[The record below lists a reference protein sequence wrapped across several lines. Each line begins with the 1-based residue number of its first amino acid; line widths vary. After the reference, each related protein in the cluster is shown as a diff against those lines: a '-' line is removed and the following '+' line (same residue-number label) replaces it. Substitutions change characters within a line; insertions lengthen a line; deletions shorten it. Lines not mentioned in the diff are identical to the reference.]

1 MPTEKNFRHG
11 HRERVRARFLRE
23 GLSAFADYEVL
34 ELLLF
39 YAIPRRDTKEQAHA
53 LDDTLGSL
61 YNTLTASEAALCR
74 VPGIG
79 ARTASFLRSL
89 FPFLEYVAKGEPHE
103 DACSDNMTLAR
114 RIYPYL
120 EKGGKEFSLVAFL
133 NNCDEI
139 ICIHPL
145 GGGKS
150 LTRIKADELMSLSFA
165 YRAASVVLVDYKGTG
180 IPFPSDTVLEGMHQL
195 RAELSTVGIH
205 VRDYLLYTDTQ
216 YSSLFFLTGDR
227 QFRMPSPFFIEE
239 GMKKEPP
246 FNNES
251 KERLRSILAFVTS
264 EEKAEALAMRLL
276 KKYGTLS
283 NLLSLPY
290 ETLLAE
296 NGEEGA
302 EVLYLKILFEVHSR
316 AWLSHIRDERA
327 TYKNARQIGNMFS
340 DAIGLNSEERI
351 ALAMFDKSMRLINV
365 EICSHGSVNT
375 ATFVM
380 RSLVETAHKNKAAF
394 IAVAHN
400 HPGGTITP
408 STADSA
414 MTTEL
419 SRAFRQAKIGF
430 IDHFVVTPM
439 GYACVSRYGMQSYVD
454 MPDSF
459 YENE

>member
-61 YNTLTASEAALCR
+61 YNTLTASDVALCR

-79 ARTASFLRSL
+79 ARTACFLRSV
-89 FPFLEYVAKGEPHE
+89 FPFLEYVAKEEPHE
-103 DACSDNMTLAR
+103 DACNDNLTLAK

-120 EKGGKEFSLVAFL
+120 EKDGRESSLVAFL

-145 GGGKS
+145 GKGKS
-150 LTRIKADELMSLSFA
+150 LTCIGSDELISLSFS

-180 IPFPSDTVLEGMHQL
+180 IPFPNDTVLQGMRQL
-195 RAELSTVGIH
+195 REELATVGIH
-205 VRDYLLYTDTQ
+205 VRDYLLFTDTQ

-227 QFRMPSPFFIEE
+227 HFQMPSPFFIENSMQ
-239 GMKKEPP
+239 GTPA
-246 FNNES
+246 FNEKS
-251 KERLRSILAFVTS
+251 AEKLKSILTFVTS
-264 EEKAEALAMRLL
+264 EERAEAFATRLL
-276 KKYGTLS
+276 KKYRTLA

-296 NGEEGA
+296 NGEESA
-302 EVLYLKILFEVHSR
+302 EVLYLKILFAAHSR
-316 AWLSHIRDERA
+316 AGLSRIRAERA
-327 TYKNARQIGNMFS
+327 LYTSAEQIGRMFS

-351 ALAMFDKSMRLINV
+351 ALAMFDKSLRLIDV
-365 EICSHGSVNT
+365 VICAQGSVNT

-380 RSLVETAHKNKAAF
+380 RNLVEIAHTHKAAF
-394 IAVAHN
+394 VAIAHN
-400 HPGGTITP
+400 HPGGTPTP
-408 STADSA
+408 SEADRA
-414 MTTEL
+414 MTTEI
-419 SRAFRQAKIGF
+419 SRAFRQAKITF
-430 IDHFVVTPM
+430 IDHFVVTCT
-439 GYACVSRYGMQSYVD
+439 GHTCVSRSDMQSYTD
-454 MPDSF
+454 MPDEF
-459 YENE
+459 FGK